1 MDKLLR
7 ILSENSNYTTAQLSM
22 MLGEPEE
29 AIEARIKEYEN
40 NGVICGYQAVIN
52 WEAVPD
58 AGVMAIIELKV
69 APQMQK
75 GFDDIAEKIM
85 QYDEVEC
92 VYLMAGAYDLL
103 LIVKGRTIQDVSS
116 FVAKRLAAM
125 HGILPTANGTTVRT
139 ARAFRR
145 RQNSGRSSRTRYKCR
160 HTAVTKPDTAR
171 SIPVIYFQSCIR
183 SNPAASTPSAA

>member
-7 ILSENSNYTTAQLSM
+7 LLSENSSLTVPQLSM

-40 NGVICGYQAVIN
+40 NGVIRGYQAVVN
-52 WEAVPD
+52 WDTVPD

-75 GFDDIAEKIM
+75 GFDEIAEKIM

-103 LIVKGRTIQDVSS
+103 LIVNGRTIQEVSS

-125 HGILPTANGTTVRT
+125 HGILSTSTH
-139 ARAFRR
+139 FILK
-145 RQNSGRSSRTRYKCR
+145 RYKEDG
-160 HTAVTKPDTAR
+160 VPLIDTKTDGR
-171 SIPVIYFQSCIR
+171 EMIV
-183 SNPAASTPSAA
+183 

>member
-7 ILSENSNYTTAQLSM
+7 LLSENSNYTTAQLSM

-29 AIEARIKEYEN
+29 AIEARIKEYEDS
-40 NGVICGYQAVIN
+40 GVIRGYQAVFN
-52 WEAVPD
+52 WDDVPES
-58 AGVMAIIELKV
+58 GVMAIIELKV

-103 LIVKGRTIQDVSS
+103 LIVNGRTIQDVSS

-125 HGILPTANGTTVRT
+125 PGMLSTATHFILK
-139 ARAFRR
+139 
-145 RQNSGRSSRTRYKCR
+145 RYKEDGVPLVDKKKDGR
-160 HTAVTKPDTAR
+160 EM
-171 SIPVIYFQSCIR
+171 IFG
-183 SNPAASTPSAA
+183 

>member
-7 ILSENSNYTTAQLSM
+7 LLSENSNYTTAQLSM

-29 AIEARIKEYEN
+29 AIEARIKEYEDS
-40 NGVICGYQAVIN
+40 GVIRGYQAVVN
-52 WEAVPD
+52 WDDVPES
-58 AGVMAIIELKV
+58 GVMAIIELKV

-103 LIVKGRTIQDVSS
+103 LIVNGRTIQDVSS

-125 HGILPTANGTTVRT
+125 PGMLSTATHFILK
-139 ARAFRR
+139 
-145 RQNSGRSSRTRYKCR
+145 RYKEDGVPLVDKKKDGR
-160 HTAVTKPDTAR
+160 EM
-171 SIPVIYFQSCIR
+171 IFG
-183 SNPAASTPSAA
+183 

>member
-7 ILSENSNYTTAQLSM
+7 LLSENSSYTTEQLSM

-29 AIEARIKEYEN
+29 AIEARIKEYEDS
-40 NGVICGYQAVIN
+40 GVIRGYQAVVN
-52 WEAVPD
+52 WDDVPES
-58 AGVMAIIELKV
+58 GVMAIIELKV

-103 LIVKGRTIQDVSS
+103 LIVNGRTIQDVSS

-125 HGILPTANGTTVRT
+125 PGMLSTATHFILK
-139 ARAFRR
+139 
-145 RQNSGRSSRTRYKCR
+145 RYKEDGVPLVDKKKDGR
-160 HTAVTKPDTAR
+160 EM
-171 SIPVIYFQSCIR
+171 IFG
-183 SNPAASTPSAA
+183 

>member
-1 MDKLLR
+1 MDRLLR
-7 ILSENSNYTTAQLSM
+7 LLGENSSYTPSELSM
-22 MLGEPEE
+22 MLGESEDE
-29 AIEARIKEYEN
+29 IKARIKDYEER
-40 NGVICGYQAVIN
+40 GVIRGYQAVVN
-52 WEAVPD
+52 WDEVSD

-103 LIVKGRTIQDVSS
+103 LIVNGRTIQEVSS

-125 HGILPTANGTTVRT
+125 HGILSTSTH
-139 ARAFRR
+139 FILK
-145 RQNSGRSSRTRYKCR
+145 RYKEDGVPLVDKKR
-160 HTAVTKPDTAR
+160 DGR
-171 SIPVIYFQSCIR
+171 EMNF
-183 SNPAASTPSAA
+183 